1 MESSATSPSSVPTS
15 NAGNGSRAPATGG
28 GSWDAI
34 VVGGGH
40 NGLTTGAYL
49 AKSGLRT
56 LILER
61 RPILGGACVTEEV
74 WPGAR
79 VSRASYVVSMLQPK
93 VVADL
98 ELKKHGYEAYPL
110 DPAYAAMTPDGPIIF
125 HDDVVKTQESIARFS
140 KQDAVNYGKFEE
152 LLFMAADFVRPMM
165 IRQPPALGSKA
176 PADIAGILKEAGRIA
191 GMSQRDVQQLVRIFT
206 MSVGDWLD
214 SLFENDYLKGSVA
227 STGVVGVWAGPYTP
241 GTAYNLLHHALG
253 ELDGAVG
260 AWGQVIG
267 GMGAISEAIA
277 SSARAAGAEIRTDSE
292 VVSIDV
298 SGGGVTGVTLA
309 DGSVHR
315 APIVASGAHPKT
327 TIMDLAGAEHF
338 PDEVGEDMGSYRTR
352 GASVKINMVL
362 SEAPVYEGLTEE
374 ESKHLLTAG
383 VNYCPSLD
391 YLERAWQDAVRGLP
405 AENPYVEMEVPSS
418 IDASLTDD
426 DRWIATMFTQYGP
439 TEHEQWPEGSRE
451 RYADTCIENIG
462 RYATNLPGSIVE
474 REVLAPPDL
483 EDIFGLVDGSIFQ
496 GEQDIAQMAFMRPSP
511 MLAQYATPLEGLYLC
526 GAGTHPGGGV
536 MAASGHNAAQRILKD
551 RRRRSGLRGRLSRR
565 SAGV

>member
-1 MESSATSPSSVPTS
+1 MESSAASPSSVPTS
-15 NAGNGSRAPATGG
+15 NAGNGNRAPATGG

>member
-1 MESSATSPSSVPTS
+1 MESSAASPSSVPTS
-15 NAGNGSRAPATGG
+15 NAGNGNRAPATGG

-565 SAGV
+565 SAGA

>member
-1 MESSATSPSSVPTS
+1 MEITGSTTGSASTSS
-15 NAGNGSRAPATGG
+15 NGSGPAAGTGG
-28 GSWDAI
+28 TSWDAI

-49 AKSGLRT
+49 ARAGLRT

-79 VSRASYVVSMLQPK
+79 VSRCSYVVSMLQPK

-98 ELKKHGYEAYPL
+98 ELKRFGYKAYPL

-125 HDDVVKTQESIARFS
+125 HDDLAKTQESIARFN
-140 KQDAVNYGKFEE
+140 KKDAEAYGRFEE

-165 IRQPPALGSKA
+165 IRQPPAPGSKA
-176 PADIAGILKEAGRIA
+176 PVDIAGILKEAGRIA
-191 GMSQRDVQQLVRIFT
+191 GMSQRNVQQLIRIFT

-214 SLFENDYLKGSVA
+214 SMFDNDYLKGSLA
-227 STGVVGVWAGPYTP
+227 STGVVGVWAGPYSP

-253 ELDGAVG
+253 ELDGQVG
-260 AWGQVIG
+260 SWGQVIG

-277 SSARAAGAEIRTDSE
+277 ASARAAGAEIRTGAE
-292 VVSIDV
+292 VVSID
-298 SGGGVTGVTLA
+298 SAGGRVTGVTLA
-309 DGSVHR
+309 DGTVHR

-327 TIMDLAGAEHF
+327 TILDLAGADNF
-338 PDEVGEDMGSYRTR
+338 PDEVREDMAAYRTR
-352 GASVKINMVL
+352 GASVKVNMVL
-362 SEAPVYEGLTEE
+362 SEPPVYEGLSEE
-374 ESKHLLTAG
+374 DSRHLLTAG
-383 VNYCPSLD
+383 VNWCPSLD
-391 YLERAWQDAVRGLP
+391 YLERAWQDAVRGVP
-405 AENPYVEMEVPSS
+405 SEHPYVEMEVPSS
-418 IDASLTDD
+418 VDPSLTDD

-439 TEHEQWPEGSRE
+439 TEHEQWPDGSRE
-451 RYADTCIENIG
+451 RYADACVASIAE
-462 RYATNLPGSIVE
+462 YAPNLPGAIVE

-511 MLAQYATPLEGLYLC
+511 GLAKYATPLEGLYLC

-536 MAASGHNAAQRILKD
+536 MAASGHNAAQRIFKD
-551 RRRRSGLRGRLSRR
+551 RRRRAGLRGRLGRR
-565 SAGV
+565 RTMA

>member
-1 MESSATSPSSVPTS
+1 MESSAASPSSVPTS
-15 NAGNGSRAPATGG
+15 NAGNGNRAPATGG

-49 AKSGLRT
+49 AISGLRT